1 MSIART
7 LCVCLSRLKI
17 TLFALNTSLRGR
29 FFLSCPQN
37 LLKTPT
43 EILHI
48 SLLANLHALHC
59 WLCLSAIPIH
69 MSCWSS
75 TMSSKRKSPP
85 TKLHE
90 GGAPQDY
97 SAASAGNGE
106 VGHSPAREN
115 GDVAATGADDSGDE
129 VASAP
134 PASFGEDKSPHSSG
148 PEEEDEDEEEE
159 HELRAKKQRLQYD
172 TELKGLNN
180 NSSSLNHNSLLPKR
194 TMDDVLK
201 RLTSK
206 MNHSTIKEENKRP
219 TPATT
224 PKSAS
229 ESDVDPGTALQH
241 ALTGGETFVEK
252 ERRLSEMILQLQ
264 MVRDQLLIQQ
274 EHQSKA
280 YANHLT
286 TETQKQM
293 ELQRMQHEQLKRQ
306 QDHILQQQ
314 HKIQELQ
321 SQISTHYGGAK
332 NAASMAAIPN
342 QLMFLPFLE
351 QLRAMPPSGNPALS
365 PASMAKSSAGNQMMA
380 PVVPGW
386 ATPMLPPAEKASP
399 PPPQPPPAPAPDV
412 DTPLNL
418 SKPKGSSPSPVA
430 TAGEQ
435 PVPATAPKLLPHG
448 LVMPRPF
455 LPYAAGLPPHL
466 NHLPPTEA
474 DQQRR
479 PWMTN
484 KMSLSPVPKEEKG
497 FPLHMYLPM
506 PQKEDNKKEVES
518 DFFANQMWGSDA
530 GFKVDESSEKAKIVR
545 SQKRDG
551 EGKPHI
557 KRPMNAFMVWAKD
570 ERRKILKACPD
581 MHNSNISKILG
592 ARWKSM
598 SNAEK
603 QPYYEEQSR
612 LSKLHM
618 EKHPDYR
625 YRPRPKRTCIVD
637 GKKMRISE
645 YKSLMRQR
653 RQEMRQLW
661 CRDGTM
667 GEMPSFLAPGADM
680 PSSSTALMGPA
691 SAASAA
697 SSGSESG
704 QSTSGMPRGQ
714 TFPYYSDS
722 LSPSDVLSF
731 SPENVGPYDSSPR
744 PKDED

>member
-1 MSIART
+1 MQGASLVSRT
-7 LCVCLSRLKI
+7 GGDI
-17 TLFALNTSLRGR
+17 TPAFNHHD
-29 FFLSCPQN
+29 
-37 LLKTPT
+37 
-43 EILHI
+43 I
-48 SLLANLHALHC
+48 
-59 WLCLSAIPIH
+59 LSANTFAQLKKQQ
-69 MSCWSS
+69 SS

-97 SAASAGNGE
+97 SSGNGE
-106 VGHSPAREN
+106 VSPAREN
-115 GDVAATGADDSGDE
+115 GDVAGGGVDDSGDE
-129 VASAP
+129 AASAAP
-134 PASFGEDKSPHSSG
+134 TSLGEDKSPHSSG
-148 PEEEDEDEEEE
+148 PEEEDEEDEEEE

-172 TELKGLNN
+172 SELKGLNN

-206 MNHSTIKEENKRP
+206 MTLKEEHRRP

-224 PKSAS
+224 PKSTS
-229 ESDVDPGTALQH
+229 ESDVDGAALQH
-241 ALTGGETFVEK
+241 ALVGGETFVEK

-264 MVRDQLLIQQ
+264 LVRDQLLIQQ
-274 EHQSKA
+274 EQQSKVGMA
-280 YANHLT
+280 FASHMT

-293 ELQRMQHEQLKRQ
+293 ELQRMQQEQLKRQ
-306 QDHILQQQ
+306 QEHIFQQQ

-321 SQISTHYGGAK
+321 SQITSHYGGAK
-332 NAASMAAIPN
+332 NSAMAGIPN

-351 QLRAMPPSGNPALS
+351 QLRGLPPSAAPALS
-365 PASMAKSSAGNQMMA
+365 PASMSKSSANNMMP
-380 PVVPGW
+380 PVVPAW
-386 ATPMLPPAEKASP
+386 ATPMLPPVEKASP
-399 PPPQPPPAPAPDV
+399 PPPQPPPAPAPDA

-430 TAGEQ
+430 AAGEQ
-435 PVPATAPKLLPHG
+435 PVPATAPKLLPPG

-455 LPYAAGLPPHL
+455 LPYAGLPPHL
-466 NHLPPTEA
+466 NHLTPTA

-479 PWMTN
+479 PWLPN

-497 FPLHMYLPM
+497 FPLHMYLPV
-506 PQKEDNKKEVES
+506 PQKDDSKKEVEQ
-518 DFFANQMWGSDA
+518 DFFANQMWGADSA
-530 GFKVDESSEKAKIVR
+530 YKVDESSEKAKIVR
-545 SQKRDG
+545 SQKRDS
-551 EGKPHI
+551 ESKPHI

-612 LSKLHM
+612 LSKQHM

-661 CRDGTM
+661 CRDGSM
-667 GEMPSFLAPGADM
+667 GEMPSFLAPGSDM
-680 PSSSTALMGPA
+680 PSSSSALLGPA

-704 QSTSGMPRGQ
+704 ASTSGMPRGQ
-714 TFPYYSDS
+714 VFPSYYSDS

-731 SPENVGPYDSSPR
+731 SPENNVYDSSPR